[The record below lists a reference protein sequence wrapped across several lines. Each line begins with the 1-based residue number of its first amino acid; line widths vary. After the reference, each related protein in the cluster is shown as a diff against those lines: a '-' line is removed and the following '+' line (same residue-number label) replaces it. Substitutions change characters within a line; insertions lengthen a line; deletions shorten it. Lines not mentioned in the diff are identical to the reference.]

1 MANWQNLLA
10 YAREQIGICH
20 YTIKHVQ
27 NLFQS
32 WHVEHFVCHHCEKP
46 FLNDTYFVGADDGK
60 PYCEYHYN
68 KLFGDS
74 CTWCGRVI
82 QSQVIQIST
91 RLSWM
96 DPDGEQPN

>member
-1 MANWQNLLA
+1 MNGKCPFGRRAKDRRTVNPSYKILGA
-10 YAREQIGICH
+10 YFYQI
-20 YTIKHVQ
+20 
-27 NLFQS
+27 FQS

-82 QSQVIQIST
+82 QSQVTFQLYRCS
-91 RLSWM
+91 
-96 DPDGEQPN
+96 